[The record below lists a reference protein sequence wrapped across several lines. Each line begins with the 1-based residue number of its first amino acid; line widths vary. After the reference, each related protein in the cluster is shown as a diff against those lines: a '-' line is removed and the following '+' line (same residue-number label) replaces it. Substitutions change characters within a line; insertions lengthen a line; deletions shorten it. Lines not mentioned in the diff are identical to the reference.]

1 MNINWHSVRKYL
13 MEYFGFYSEEKD
25 GPLPPLPSKSEGPD
39 PMFTALAQIGLDFI
53 SATFITRL
61 AVNLVWNI

>member
-1 MNINWHSVRKYL
+1 